1 MSLRTD
7 LLKGLQNY
15 AVFVPQLTRP
25 VLRVLIQGILS
36 SIVVI
41 NLLKNVFQ
49 IFLKQIVNQNFQS
62 SFRFSCGALYR
73 KSSLRSRST

>member
-36 SIVVI
+36 SIVVL

-49 IFLKQIVNQNFQS
+49 IFSKQIVNQNF
-62 SFRFSCGALYR
+62 
-73 KSSLRSRST
+73 

>member
-1 MSLRTD
+1 MSLRMD

-36 SIVVI
+36 SIVVL

-49 IFLKQIVNQNFQS
+49 IFLKQIVNQNF
-62 SFRFSCGALYR
+62 
-73 KSSLRSRST
+73 

>member
-36 SIVVI
+36 SIVVL

-49 IFLKQIVNQNFQS
+49 IFLKQIVNQNF
-62 SFRFSCGALYR
+62 
-73 KSSLRSRST
+73 